1 MSGFAWSGSYISPYS
16 QANSPSGQAGV
27 EIVWEF
33 PLQGKNLQW
42 CQTIVFLHFMIGIFL
57 FLFFIRDIL
66 HKIANTHQKKTTNKK
81 TEIQQTNKTT
91 KKPQQRVFISDLK
104 CKV

>member
-66 HKIANTHQKKTTNKK
+66 HKIANTHQKKP
-81 TEIQQTNKTT
+81 QT
-91 KKPQQRVFISDLK
+91 KKQKSNKQTKPPKNPSRECLFQT
-104 CKV
+104 